1 MSSHSESVKDL
12 IRFMKRDDDLCTIRR
27 QLGSASILQT
37 DLLPIVKQIG
47 TFFMEKRDDSSS
59 EKQGR
64 WISGKSKK
72 EEEERV
78 LLETVIR
85 LVVNLTQPAR
95 LCFGDKVPA
104 GLAARQ
110 SFIEIESYLQKYKEV
125 LELIAWPFI

>member
-1 MSSHSESVKDL
+1 
-12 IRFMKRDDDLCTIRR
+12 MKRDDDLCTIRR
-27 QLGSASILQT
+27 QLGSASILQA

-47 TFFMEKRDDSSS
+47 TFFMDKHDDISS
-59 EKQGR
+59 EKKGKR
-64 WISGKSKK
+64 ILGKSKK

-95 LCFGDKVPA
+95 LCFGDKVPI

-125 LELIAWPFI
+125 LELVAMIFT